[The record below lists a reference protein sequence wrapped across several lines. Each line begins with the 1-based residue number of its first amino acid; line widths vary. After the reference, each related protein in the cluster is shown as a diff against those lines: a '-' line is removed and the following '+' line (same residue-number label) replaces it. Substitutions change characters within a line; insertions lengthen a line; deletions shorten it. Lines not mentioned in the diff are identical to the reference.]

1 MINKVSYFL
10 NQKLLIIIFIFCIF
24 IVCFSFIKVNSNR
37 IIFSET
43 DIYQDINIESII
55 YSCDKYDIAAN
66 YPTTKNKKIN
76 KEIKSIIDKYINKLE
91 NETKYYI
98 QKDSDDKFNL
108 LVKYETQKINNY
120 IISFIFLVN
129 YSHGNSIIDNEI
141 ITHTYNLKQGKKLEL
156 HDLFNQST
164 NYIIELCNI
173 SKETLLKNNTIEQKN
188 LNWFIDDINNSLER
202 SFDGYSFSNKYLIL
216 YFNSNKISSKYT
228 DIYEIK
234 IPWNHITELLKTNVY
249 INGV

>member
-1 MINKVSYFL
+1 MINKVSYFF
-10 NQKLLIIIFIFCIF
+10 NQKLLIIIFMFCIF
-24 IVCFSFIKVNSNR
+24 IACFSFIKINSNR

-43 DIYQDINIESII
+43 NDFQNINKETII
-55 YSCDKYDIAAN
+55 CSCDKYDITAN

-76 KEIKSIIDKYINKLE
+76 KEVKSIIDQYINKLE

-98 QKDSDDKFNL
+98 KKDINDKFNL
-108 LVKYETQKINNY
+108 IVKYEEQKVNDDIV
-120 IISFIFLVN
+120 SFIFLVN
-129 YSHGNSIIDNEI
+129 YSQGNSIINNEI
-141 ITHTYNLKQGKKLEL
+141 ITLTYNIKQGKKLGL

-164 NYIIELCNI
+164 NYIIKLCNI
-173 SKETLLKNNTIEQKN
+173 SKETLLKNNSIEQKN

-202 SFDGYSFSNKYLIL
+202 SFDGYSFSNKYLYL